1 MNRPPRAPKR
11 PIITGPL
18 FIRIVIVGTLLCA
31 ASFSFL
37 DWAVDSGKSE
47 AAARTIAVNIFV
59 TGELFYLFN
68 CRSLRYS
75 MFKVGLFSNPF
86 VLVGVVLMVLLQLG
100 YTYLPFMNTAFRS
113 APISLVDWGYCVAVG
128 VVIYIV
134 MELNKII
141 QNRFLQ
147 NIAFFRD

>member
-1 MNRPPRAPKR
+1 M
-11 PIITGPL
+11 
-18 FIRIVIVGTLLCA
+18 
-31 ASFSFL
+31 
-37 DWAVDSGKSE
+37 
-47 AAARTIAVNIFV
+47 
-59 TGELFYLFN
+59 GELFYLFN

-100 YTYLPFMNTAFRS
+100 YTYLPFMNTAFHS

-134 MELNKII
+134 MELEKII
-141 QNRFLQ
+141 HNRFLQ